1 MSRGR
6 IGIIPAILFD
16 ISFPDHAFL
25 WYRKYPSRR
34 EEKMSIT
41 YRKAT
46 YDDANLIAK
55 YRITFLEELHR
66 NMKKDEG
73 HDIHPT
79 VDTGDAAGEKLH
91 QSLRSYFGK
100 ALSSGEFIA
109 YIAEDGGKPVGFG
122 GMVIQSIPGSF
133 KNISGKLGYILNIY
147 TIGSHRGKGIGSDI
161 MKMLIDDGKSLG
173 LGKLS
178 LHASDMGIGIYRK
191 LGFHEGELPELQ
203 MFL

>member
-1 MSRGR
+1 
-6 IGIIPAILFD
+6 
-16 ISFPDHAFL
+16 
-25 WYRKYPSRR
+25 
-34 EEKMSIT
+34 MSII
-41 YRKAT
+41 YGKAT
-46 YDDANLIAK
+46 RDDADLIAK
-55 YRITFLEELHR
+55 YRVTFLEELHR
-66 NMKKDEG
+66 NMNTSEG
-73 HDIHPT
+73 HDTYST
-79 VDTGDAAGEKLH
+79 VDTGDDAGEKLH

-109 YIAEDGGKPVGFG
+109 YIAEDGGNPVGFG

-161 MKMLIDDGKSLG
+161 MKKLIDDGRSLG

-191 LGFHEGELPELQ
+191 LGFHEGDLPELQ
-203 MFL
+203 MLL